1 MKRKKIINFLSVF
14 VLGLILVVCMGI
26 GLPCVAGADNGSA
39 ETGERQAVTQ
49 DELFASL
56 LDKAD
61 KGDSQAMLAVG
72 ALYEQGVGIPR
83 NLTKALEWYE
93 KAGKAGEAEGFF
105 RTGLCYEVGM
115 GTGIDMARAV
125 EQFER
130 AVSMGSSRA
139 QHKLAA
145 LYFFGRG
152 VTKDEA
158 KGLSLL
164 QQAAEA
170 GNGAAA
176 NELAGICLGGL
187 FGVAKDPVKAREWLE
202 RSAEAGNHE
211 GIKNLAVLLKDG
223 LGQEPAPAEALR
235 WYLVLQKAGDRDPAL
250 ETVIAELRGKVS
262 AAQIQ
267 NADRVAEKWLADR
280 KSHEEKV

>member
-1 MKRKKIINFLSVF
+1 MKHKKKGNFLTVF
-14 VLGLILVVCMGI
+14 ALGLFLAVCMGI
-26 GLPCVAGADNGSA
+26 GLSGVAAADNGSA
-39 ETGERQAVTQ
+39 ETGERQAVAPV
-49 DELFASL
+49 DLFASM
-56 LDKAD
+56 LDKAE

-72 ALYEQGVGIPR
+72 ALLEQGTGIPR
-83 NLTKALEWYE
+83 NLTRALEWYE
-93 KAGKAGEAEGFF
+93 KAGKAGEAEGVF
-105 RTGLCYEVGM
+105 RAGLCYEVGM

-125 EQFER
+125 ENFER

-139 QHKLAA
+139 LHKLAA
-145 LYFFGRG
+145 LHFFGRG
-152 VTKDEA
+152 VPRDEA
-158 KGLSLL
+158 RGLALL

-187 FGVAKDPVKAREWLE
+187 FGVAKDTAKAREWLE
-202 RSAEAGNHE
+202 RSADAGNHE

-250 ETVIAELRGKVS
+250 EKVISELRGKVS
-262 AAQIQ
+262 ASQAQ
-267 NADRVAEKWLADR
+267 NADRDAEKWIADR
-280 KSHEEKV
+280 RSRAEAT